1 MEMRSR
7 IKDFI
12 ESYSQLIQNEDYTAL
27 YQAAANEL
35 QPSVVGELTE
45 ILLSADISVMKEMSF
60 IPKYFLA
67 KSTEI
72 KTLIIPESIKKVGAT
87 AFWGSSLEV
96 IELPES
102 LEEIEPGAFSASQI
116 KQIHLGANIKS
127 LG

>member
-12 ESYSQLIQNEDYTAL
+12 ESHSQLIQNEDYTAL
-27 YQAAANEL
+27 YQVAANEL
-35 QPSVVGELTE
+35 QPSAVGELTE
-45 ILLSADISVMKEMSF
+45 ILLSADIPIVKGLPF

-72 KTLIIPESIKKVGAT
+72 KTLIIPENIKKIETT

-102 LEEIEPGAFSASQI
+102 LEEIEPGALSASQI
-116 KQIHLGANIKS
+116 EQIHLGANIKS